1 MSYLQ
6 KYVLRKREKAY
17 MLKYLIWKE
26 TRMKLKKWQNIFLVI
41 TNEISIVPHAI
52 QIKDGIIKHVN
63 VNIKAIVNG
72 KEIIVGILS
81 HVFVR
86 IASI

>member
-1 MSYLQ
+1 M
-6 KYVLRKREKAY
+6 
-17 MLKYLIWKE
+17 
-26 TRMKLKKWQNIFLVI
+26 I
-41 TNEISIVPHAI
+41 TNEISIVEHAI

-63 VNIKAIVNG
+63 VNVKVIVNG